1 MSQLFRSFLI
11 ACVVWVS
18 SGLIS
23 YAHAAPSISV
33 TIDGTT
39 YQCTQ
44 GGGSTNTT
52 CWKACPIGNY
62 GFAHCVNRCG
72 GGEDCWAACPIGNY
86 GFDYCVS
93 QCGNNTN
100 QAEVLGAKNSVQSPS
115 T

>member
-1 MSQLFRSFLI
+1 MSQLLRSFLI

-23 YAHAAPSISV
+23 HAHAAPSISV

-44 GGGSTNTT
+44 GGGGNNKT
-52 CWKACPIGNY
+52 CW
-62 GFAHCVNRCG
+62 
-72 GGEDCWAACPIGNY
+72 DACPIGNY

-93 QCGNNTN
+93 NCGNNTN